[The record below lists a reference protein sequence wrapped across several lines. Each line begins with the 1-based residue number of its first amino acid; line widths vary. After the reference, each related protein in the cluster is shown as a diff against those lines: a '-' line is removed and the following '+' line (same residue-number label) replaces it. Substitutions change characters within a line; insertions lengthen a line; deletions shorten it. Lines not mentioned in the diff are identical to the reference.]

1 MKKLNEEKLFIQS
14 QAIPD
19 VKLITH
25 KSYLDERGCLERM
38 FCSKELSSILNHNS
52 ILQINRTRTSEKGT
66 IRGMHFQHRPF
77 QENKIVQCIKGRIFD
92 VVVDLRSNSNTYM
105 QNFSIELSE
114 SKMENL
120 FIPEGFAHGFQAL
133 TNDVELIY
141 FHTNYYN
148 SDFENG
154 INPLDKL
161 LNLNWPLKLNII
173 SKRDSSFKPLNENQI
188 KKGFDV

>member
-1 MKKLNEEKLFIQS
+1 
-14 QAIPD
+14 
-19 VKLITH
+19 
-25 KSYLDERGCLERM
+25 
-38 FCSKELSSILNHNS
+38 
-52 ILQINRTRTSEKGT
+52 
-66 IRGMHFQHRPF
+66 
-77 QENKIVQCIKGRIFD
+77 
-92 VVVDLRSNSNTYM
+92 M